1 MSGRARTYNSAVNY
15 VYNIT
20 ELAQIFD
27 LSRDTVRR
35 RLRQFSVQPFGKK
48 SGSAVYVLKE
58 AALAMS
64 EYESQK

>member
-35 RLRQFSVQPFGKK
+35 RLRQFAVQPFGKK
-48 SGSAVYVLKE
+48 SGSPVYVLKE

-64 EYESQK
+64 EYEGQE